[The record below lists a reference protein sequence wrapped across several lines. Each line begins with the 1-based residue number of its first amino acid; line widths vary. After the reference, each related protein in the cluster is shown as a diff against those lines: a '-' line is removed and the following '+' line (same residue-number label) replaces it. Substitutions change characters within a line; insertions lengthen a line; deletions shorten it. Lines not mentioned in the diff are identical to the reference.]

1 MGYPE
6 ASNNTT
12 TASGAKAR
20 QSCTDGTEVRLNPFL
35 ASALNG
41 GFPED
46 SRSGYFFS
54 RKSTHPSCRKLH
66 GLQNR
71 SGRFGEQN
79 NPWPAK
85 SRNPQFVARHLLTL
99 TNLSSSA
106 HSVL

>member
-6 ASNNTT
+6 ASNNKT
-12 TASGAKAR
+12 TATGDKAR
-20 QSCTDGTEVRLNPFL
+20 QSCTDGIEVRLKPFL

-41 GFPED
+41 GFSED
-46 SRSGYFFS
+46 SRSGYFVS
-54 RKSTHPSCRKLH
+54 RKSTYTSCRNQH

-106 HSVL
+106 HSVV